1 MEPCHVIATVQVPR
15 ALRAAPWEGSVCA
28 DPTSSVAGAADA
40 RLATMDSHFASY
52 ATVGNVFVMT

>member
-1 MEPCHVIATVQVPR
+1 MIATVQVPR
-15 ALRAAPWEGSVCA
+15 ALHAAPWEGSVCA

-52 ATVGNVFVMT
+52 ATVGSVFVMT